1 MVAAATSARRT
12 ERPFVNKFFLLAA
25 FAGFILPG
33 IAWAVDAG
41 DLVLPIDFPYGA
53 RRELVLET
61 MSRKFQLGSDASGKS
76 SDVDAG
82 AISLRFNTAAIRNA
96 RVDFDVGALRSGS
109 GDYTALVGIGLRYPF
124 FDHGPWR
131 VGAFGHARY
140 APPLSDEIDL
150 TNAPDARVK
159 HDWMEIAGGALAS
172 YRLRIA
178 DRTAVVAHA
187 GPMLSFIRL
196 DGEISGRDDNNGF
209 GAESKQPLGIAAGLA
224 LEFDG
229 ANGVRLEVQAFDG
242 LSASIA
248 AAYVF

>member
-1 MVAAATSARRT
+1 MK
-12 ERPFVNKFFLLAA
+12 KFFLLAA
-25 FAGFILPG
+25 FAGSLLPG
-33 IAWAVDAG
+33 SAWAVDAG
-41 DLVLPIDFPYGA
+41 DLVLPIDYPYGA

-82 AISLRFNTAAIRNA
+82 AITVRFNTAAIRNA
-96 RVDFDVGALRSGS
+96 RVDFDLGALRSGS

-131 VGAFGHARY
+131 IGAFGHARY

-150 TNAPDARVK
+150 PNASGARVK
-159 HDWMEIAGGALAS
+159 HDWLEFAGGALAS

-178 DRTAVVAHA
+178 DRTALVAHA
-187 GPMLSFIRL
+187 GPMLSFLLL
-196 DGEISGRDDNNGF
+196 DGEISGREENDGF
-209 GAESKQPLGIAAGLA
+209 SAESKQPIGLAAGLA

-229 ANGVRLEVQAFDG
+229 VNGVRLEVQAFDA